1 MLYNVTQHVY
11 AYNPNPT
18 PQVRYT
24 NAEWCEAAL
33 SGPGGQLYAPSSS
46 SSSTAANE
54 RERESERPLGV
65 WCALPEKGKF
75 V

>member
-1 MLYNVTQHVY
+1 
-11 AYNPNPT
+11 
-18 PQVRYT
+18 VRYT

-33 SGPGGQLYAPSSS
+33 SGPGGQLYAHSFS
-46 SSSTAANE
+46 AANE